1 MNKLNFVKQKIKI
14 GDHII
19 KNRIVSSPIST
30 NMAETDGTVN
40 DNIVSYFSN
49 LAKNQIG
56 MVTVG
61 ATSVSKEGGDA
72 MNGMHIGGQN
82 HEKGLIRLAKSI
94 NENDSIAAIQI
105 FHVGAQGNTNYS
117 KQRIVGPSK
126 YVVPDIG
133 IEAEVLSIDEIEI
146 IEDEFVQGIIQAF
159 DCGFKL
165 VELHLGH
172 GYLLHEFMSSHMN
185 KRNDIY
191 GGSKINRLRI
201 VTNILAK
208 LRSKSKNITKNMG
221 ARISANDFIKGGL
234 SLIENKE
241 LIKILDDNNFCYY
254 SVTAGIYES
263 AKQKYLEM
271 KEGSYWEYAYNL
283 KKMTKTPVIAQ
294 GNITTLEMGE
304 ILLKKNM
311 CDLFGMAQALIAD
324 PALAKKTLN
333 NQTDQVIP
341 CLAHLKVGSCHRCR
355 YVKQKDLTFDCI
367 TPSSWHRTYLASD
380 EYNKKKEEAFWKMLN
395 KLKKDISGEKLANIE
410 KIQKQFVTKF

>member
-1 MNKLNFVKQKIKI
+1 
-14 GDHII
+14 
-19 KNRIVSSPIST
+19 
-30 NMAETDGTVN
+30 
-40 DNIVSYFSN
+40 
-49 LAKNQIG
+49 
-56 MVTVG
+56 
-61 ATSVSKEGGDA
+61 

-82 HEKGLIRLAKSI
+82 HEKGLIKLAKSI

-105 FHVGAQGNTNYS
+105 FHVGSGKYKLLKTE
-117 KQRIVGPSK
+117 IVGPSK

-304 ILLKKNM
+304 MLLKKNM

>member
-1 MNKLNFVKQKIKI
+1 M
-14 GDHII
+14 
-19 KNRIVSSPIST
+19 
-30 NMAETDGTVN
+30 
-40 DNIVSYFSN
+40 
-49 LAKNQIG
+49 
-56 MVTVG
+56 
-61 ATSVSKEGGDA
+61 
-72 MNGMHIGGQN
+72 
-82 HEKGLIRLAKSI
+82 
-94 NENDSIAAIQI
+94 
-105 FHVGAQGNTNYS
+105 
-117 KQRIVGPSK
+117 
-126 YVVPDIG
+126 
-133 IEAEVLSIDEIEI
+133 
-146 IEDEFVQGIIQAF
+146 
-159 DCGFKL
+159 
-165 VELHLGH
+165 GH

-304 ILLKKNM
+304 MLLKKI
-311 CDLFGMAQALIAD
+311 C
-324 PALAKKTLN
+324 
-333 NQTDQVIP
+333 VI
-341 CLAHLKVGSCHRCR
+341 CLGWLKH
-355 YVKQKDLTFDCI
+355 
-367 TPSSWHRTYLASD
+367 
-380 EYNKKKEEAFWKMLN
+380 
-395 KLKKDISGEKLANIE
+395 
-410 KIQKQFVTKF
+410 